1 MADYD
6 VEKIKKIIR
15 MLESEHDG
23 EAAAAARMLALHA
36 KKQGHNVTE
45 MLGSIY
51 GGGGGG
57 MLQYRLD
64 AALHMVEVAKEAVAV
79 AMARAEEEKA
89 KRIALERHRDAGFTA
104 TSAPRPQQDDRNAF
118 WNAAANA
125 QAQPPP
131 WGADPFKPGS
141 GGWNPPPPPPP
152 GPPWMEILREMF
164 DRHGVSMLT
173 QWEQNFV
180 VDLVDRGTRYL
191 SEKQEAV
198 VVRIVAKYRQWED
211 TGNCGFYNV
220 GR

>member
-6 VEKIKKIIR
+6 VEKIKKIIA
-15 MLESEHDG
+15 MLSSEHDG
-23 EAAAAARMLALHA
+23 EAAAAARMLCIHA

-45 MLGSIY
+45 MMAAVF

-79 AMARAEEEKA
+79 ALAKAEEENA

-104 TSAPRPQQDDRNAF
+104 TSAPRPQQEDRSAF

-125 QAQPPP
+125 RASSNPDPWAWGAPP
-131 WGADPFKPGS
+131 WGAKPS
-141 GGWNPPPPPPP
+141 PPPPP
-152 GPPWMEILREMF
+152 WMDILRDMF

-180 VDLVDRGTRYL
+180 VDLIDRGIRHP

-198 VVRIVAKYRQWED
+198 IVRIVAKYRTWED
-211 TGNCGFYNV
+211 TGNCGFHSV

>member
-6 VEKIKKIIR
+6 AEKIKKIIG
-15 MLESEHDG
+15 MLQSDHDG

-36 KKQGHNVTE
+36 KKQGHSITE
-45 MLGSIY
+45 MLTSVFGGS
-51 GGGGGG
+51 GGLNI
-57 MLQYRLD
+57 LQHRLD

-104 TSAPRPQQDDRNAF
+104 TSQQEDRSAF
-118 WNAAANA
+118 WNAAA
-125 QAQPPP
+125 QAQPKPTP
-131 WGADPFKPGS
+131 WGDPFRPGS

-180 VDLVDRGTRYL
+180 VDLIDRGTRHL

-198 VVRIVAKYRQWED
+198 VLRIVTKYRQWED
-211 TGNCGFYNV
+211 GVDVSFQNV
-220 GR
+220 RR